1 MKKFHNITEDH
12 IDLMHIIDQDGTTS
26 QRKIAQHTGLSIGKV
41 NYCMKALVNIGFI
54 KIHNFNKS
62 NNKKRL
68 HVSFNPK
75 RNFRE
80 NQNNKKFYF

>member
-62 NNKKRL
+62 NNKKITCI
-68 HVSFNPK
+68 F
-75 RNFRE
+75 
-80 NQNNKKFYF
+80 